1 MTFKLYNPTTKKSI
15 WRSLSASALQV
26 DPKDGRSCK
35 TNEFE
40 IKHTGTAATT
50 ETYTIHAQLDKTT
63 TLSLTRSGL
72 REVKGSSWVKDQKE
86 VTRGLGR
93 TEMMGLLSSECLR

>member
-63 TLSLTRSGL
+63 TLSLTMVRPEGS
-72 REVKGSSWVKDQKE
+72 KGFK
-86 VTRGLGR
+86 LGQGPKGGYSR
-93 TEMMGLLSSECLR
+93 FGKNGDDGFVIQ